1 MAPGLRPG
9 EGRRFALTADRDRG
23 HGPDRW
29 CRTGNLLTLCSAPR
43 AGGVGGDD
51 RPKGLQLATPAAGAR
66 AAPKTSK
73 GDAGRMQ
80 EGGEGPTYFPQLS
93 QFDTV
98 DKLLD
103 AITPYLDE
111 DSRGQ
116 ALLTG
121 RNAAHV
127 MNKLKSMS
135 RNNARSELPVRAND
149 KAERRRVEQ
158 VRERLMGIVS
168 EKMDELA
175 LKHIALVLNAVK
187 GRRGS
192 TEAQLVKAACLRA
205 LKLLKEEAQVDR
217 VSAVDAQTVAMLV
230 NSLAMGTGGLSAASS
245 SSRVVKESAEGRT
258 EDPRGADGT
267 EVVQVVFE
275 ASARVLLAMPPERFD
290 AQSISTTMNAFA
302 SAERWEVA
310 LFRRLGRIAVGL
322 GPERFSLQPVAMVMN
337 AYSRLMQQV
346 SSLLPSI
353 PERSIHT
360 L

>member
-1 MAPGLRPG
+1 MAPGLRAG

-51 RPKGLQLATPAAGAR
+51 RPKGLQRDAPAAGAR
-66 AAPKTSK
+66 AASTTSK
-73 GDAGRMQ
+73 GDAGRAQ
-80 EGGEGPTYFPQLS
+80 EGGEGPAYFPQLS

-217 VSAVDAQTVAMLV
+217 VSAFDAQTVAMLV

-258 EDPRGADGT
+258 EDPRGVDGT
-267 EVVQVVFE
+267 EVVQLVFE